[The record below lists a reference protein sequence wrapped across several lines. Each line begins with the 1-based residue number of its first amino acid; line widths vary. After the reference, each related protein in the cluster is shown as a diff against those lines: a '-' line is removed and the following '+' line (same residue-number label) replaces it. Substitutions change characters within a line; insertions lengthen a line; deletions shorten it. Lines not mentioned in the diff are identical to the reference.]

1 MKREPIPEE
10 YPVHVVRRGARG
22 LPFVR
27 DNYDRW
33 RNLQVLYYLNDL
45 SSKSYWIEDLK
56 AERRN
61 FRSSGFRNFGSSG
74 EGSSGET
81 QTKKRFFSWPASWPE
96 RNPLIVLAAFTFN
109 SNHDHLIVWERQE
122 RGLSQFMQKTGIS
135 VSKHFNEK
143 YKEQGTV
150 LKPYTFKVIE
160 SDRYLQR
167 VVPYVMVK
175 NTFEM
180 HPNGYQ
186 WAVHNFEQAWEWA
199 IRYPFSSLGDYAGIR
214 NSPIVDT
221 ARLKEILGTSKEF
234 KSLCKDMI
242 LNREHIG
249 EDEMSETIHFSL
261 EED

>member
-27 DNYDRW
+27 SNSDKW
-33 RNLQVLYYLNDL
+33 RGLRVLYYLNDASAKQHWL
-45 SSKSYWIEDLK
+45 REIEEGRVVD
-56 AERRN
+56 
-61 FRSSGFRNFGSSG
+61 FRSRQTGDFGSR
-74 EGSSGET
+74 
-81 QTKKRFFSWPASWPE
+81 QAKKSFFRWPASWPE